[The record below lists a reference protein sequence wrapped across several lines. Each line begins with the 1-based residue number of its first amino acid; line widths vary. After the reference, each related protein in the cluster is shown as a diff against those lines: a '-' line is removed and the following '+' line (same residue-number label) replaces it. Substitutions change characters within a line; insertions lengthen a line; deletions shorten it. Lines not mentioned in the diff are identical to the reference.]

1 MRVVSLR
8 CAYVVQKADRSML
21 DAKVSLSQFDRTT
34 EQLNALIQEL
44 LDKLST
50 SVRTAQLQCRA
61 SWSHSSTRVH
71 RAFTQES
78 DFRNLLDEY
87 TRNLE
92 GKLER
97 GELDALRRWIET
109 KLKQLQKLVSS
120 GRATLANVTDE
131 AAGLRKCVC
140 KCSASL
146 LTAHCPSHLPRAL
159 DALLCTV
166 CSPLLC
172 RQLIQ
177 RFHCISCDRPIEVG
191 HPIVYAHNAS
201 AH

>member
-50 SVRTAQLQCRA
+50 SVRTPLR
-61 SWSHSSTRVH
+61 SSSSHGIVPVLLAVH
-71 RAFTQES
+71 PVHDCVFVQES

-120 GRATLANVTDE
+120 GRATLSNVTDE

-140 KCSASL
+140 RAICLTPHSSFAS
-146 LTAHCPSHLPRAL
+146 PSPRA
-159 DALLCTV
+159 
-166 CSPLLC
+166 S
-172 RQLIQ
+172 
-177 RFHCISCDRPIEVG
+177 
-191 HPIVYAHNAS
+191 N
-201 AH
+201 